1 MENYYTE
8 NLAEFGAR
16 ERHIA
21 GQMLIAELPDHFYTT
36 GVRIAFNKNSGNV
49 FLTNDDYQVAMFN
62 GGNNL
67 EIFHS
72 TPYSGIEGFISDL
85 VVECDPNDMHYED
98 ARYILEWA
106 RIEDVDLPVNWAE
119 FYVELGEL

>member
-21 GQMLIAELPDHFYTT
+21 GQMLIAELPDHFYTQ

-62 GGNNL
+62 GGNDL
-67 EIFHS
+67 EIFHF

-85 VVECDPNDMHYED
+85 VIECEPDDMHYED
-98 ARYILEWA
+98 ARYILDSANLEGV
-106 RIEDVDLPVNWAE
+106 ELPDNWKNFQTA
-119 FYVELGEL
+119 LGEL